1 MAEPTSSTVGAVY
14 GTKFA
19 ISSGFGAIVAAVIV
33 MSMAYPK
40 TKREFVAALV
50 STLALSVFGG
60 AAAIEYF
67 NIGSWGYI
75 AQGLAFV
82 VCGLPAWVAVRA
94 FFAWSE
100 RNRDRDLV
108 ELVRQI
114 KSVFK
119 DEAK

>member
-1 MAEPTSSTVGAVY
+1 MAEPASSTVGAVY

-19 ISSGFGAIVAAVIV
+19 ISSGFGAVVAAVIV

-40 TKREFVAALV
+40 TKREFIAALV
-50 STLALSVFGG
+50 STLALSIFGG

-67 NIGSWGYI
+67 NIGHWGYI

-100 RNRDRDLV
+100 SRKGASLIELIKDVRDAWR
-108 ELVRQI
+108 E
-114 KSVFK
+114 
-119 DEAK
+119 

>member
-1 MAEPTSSTVGAVY
+1 MTEPTTSAVGAVY
-14 GTKFA
+14 GAKFA
-19 ISSGFGAIVAAVIV
+19 ISSGFGAVVAAVIV

-40 TKREFVAALV
+40 TRREFVAALV
-50 STLALSVFGG
+50 STLALSIFGG

-67 NIGSWGYI
+67 NIGHWGYI

-100 RNRDRDLV
+100 ANKQRGIV
-108 ELVRQI
+108 ELLRQI
-114 KSVFK
+114 RSAWTEF
-119 DEAK
+119 D

>member
-1 MAEPTSSTVGAVY
+1 MAEPTSSAVGAVY

-19 ISSGFGAIVAAVIV
+19 ISSGFGAVVAAVIV

-40 TKREFVAALV
+40 TKREFIAALV

-67 NIGSWGYI
+67 NIGHWGYI

-100 RNRDRDLV
+100 ANKGSGLIDLI
-108 ELVRQI
+108 RQI
-114 KSVFK
+114 REAFKS
-119 DEAK
+119 E